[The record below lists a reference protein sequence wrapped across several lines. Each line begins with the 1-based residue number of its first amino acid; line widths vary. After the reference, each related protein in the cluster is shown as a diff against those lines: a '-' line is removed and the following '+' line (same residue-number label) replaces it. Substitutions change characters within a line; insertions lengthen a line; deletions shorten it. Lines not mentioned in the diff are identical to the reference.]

1 MINRLI
7 NNKPKLIKINI
18 MVYRMSIL
26 KGVFKYDVILY
37 IGWIF
42 FE

>member
-18 MVYRMSIL
+18 MVCRMSIL
-26 KGVFKYDVILY
+26 KGVFKNNVILY